1 LECIIPKRQ
10 HPTRRR
16 MKNSRIPFD
25 YFLDHESSAEIRGE
39 EKAAELRMR
48 IIMQNG
54 NTGEHYNMNNDSGI
68 HDTYDDAD
76 TDPNE

>member
-1 LECIIPKRQ
+1 MNK
-10 HPTRRR
+10 
-16 MKNSRIPFD
+16 SRIPFD
-25 YFLDHESSAEIRGE
+25 YFLDHDSAAEIRGE

-54 NTGEHYNMNNDSGI
+54 NTGEHYNMNNDRGI